1 MKSIRWLALV
11 ALLAPQSAMA
21 APFCLMILGMQP
33 QCIYYDTNL
42 CQRDATKQGGVCE
55 PDPTGTAARTAT
67 GSGKYCLVT
76 SQGAALCHYLNVESC
91 QTEATHLKGACY
103 FDGLRSAGAP
113 NPYAFSGGP
122 DLAPPQ

>member
-1 MKSIRWLALV
+1 MRPIRWLALA

-21 APFCLMILGMQP
+21 APFCMVILGMQP
-33 QCIYYDTNL
+33 QCLYYDASL

-55 PDPTGTAARTAT
+55 PDISGQTAGR
-67 GSGKYCLVT
+67 GSGKYCVVT
-76 SQGAALCHYLNVESC
+76 SQGAALCNYLNIESC
-91 QTEATHLKGACY
+91 QIEAIHLKGACY

-113 NPYAFSGGP
+113 NPYAFSNGP